1 MSATQRSSVHE
12 ILNRCREEKYELQ
25 KQMSELVHA
34 QLRTHEKALQ
44 EVALQGSL
52 RQKVMWEEMEAALL
66 CACECTFEMGTASVE
81 TKTLPDGVVSATQG
95 IEYCPDVAQVH
106 LGTASETPMP
116 KCNSAVS
123 KVSKSREHR
132 SHFSGTQML
141 KSARSGASETS
152 SVATLVTHPVANMWS
167 YTRSWTD
174 DGFQRKLKA
183 KQDYRSMMLNIEDKS
198 LKLNVSS
205 FDETF
210 DGWTSQR
217 DRCIHK
223 CEGPRC
229 RSMVNSSAFFYFT
242 AFAILANTI
251 YVAIV
256 TNLEI
261 QSAFEEYDSQES
273 VTERPFW
280 VLALNSV
287 FLAALTF
294 ELALRMASNCLGF
307 WVGVDCKLNLCDL
320 VVVVCALLEVLT
332 IDNPGVSHLR
342 VLRVLRLLQT
352 IRLLRVMRSF
362 HQFRLMILAMLR
374 SLIPLV
380 WVIAFLMLIIF
391 IFAVIFVTGVTSYLD
406 EAPAVDDPTVRLF
419 RTFFS
424 SVPLAVLTLF
434 MAITG
439 GVNWWEIERA
449 FLEVSLFHAV
459 LLIMY
464 ICVMF
469 VAVLNTVTA
478 IFVTDAIDLA
488 AMDKD
493 IWAHTNK
500 ERRRALVAELHDL
513 FLKLDDDRSGNITL
527 AEFERF
533 TKRDD
538 VAAMFQALD
547 INIHDSHALFR
558 ALDVD
563 DDEELDID
571 EFVLGCFH
579 VQGGATAVSM
589 HLLMEETRRAMRKSD
604 KLAESLEDHISSTE
618 ERLQFTLMK
627 LENYLAGMVQI

>member
-1 MSATQRSSVHE
+1 
-12 ILNRCREEKYELQ
+12 
-25 KQMSELVHA
+25 
-34 QLRTHEKALQ
+34 
-44 EVALQGSL
+44 
-52 RQKVMWEEMEAALL
+52 
-66 CACECTFEMGTASVE
+66 
-81 TKTLPDGVVSATQG
+81 
-95 IEYCPDVAQVH
+95 
-106 LGTASETPMP
+106 
-116 KCNSAVS
+116 
-123 KVSKSREHR
+123 
-132 SHFSGTQML
+132 
-141 KSARSGASETS
+141 
-152 SVATLVTHPVANMWS
+152 
-167 YTRSWTD
+167 
-174 DGFQRKLKA
+174 
-183 KQDYRSMMLNIEDKS
+183 
-198 LKLNVSS
+198 
-205 FDETF
+205 
-210 DGWTSQR
+210 
-217 DRCIHK
+217 
-223 CEGPRC
+223 
-229 RSMVNSSAFFYFT
+229 
-242 AFAILANTI
+242 
-251 YVAIV
+251 
-256 TNLEI
+256 
-261 QSAFEEYDSQES
+261 
-273 VTERPFW
+273 
-280 VLALNSV
+280 V